1 MTESLIQP
9 TRFGRDGKKTHP
21 TTLVRVIRLTALQ
34 TVDGYA
40 SCAEYKVYADKR
52 MLGGKQ
58 ISLSWK
64 PSLLKNFILGENNRN
79 PATST
84 LDSSVRI
91 GTIVNWGRKYTL

>member
-9 TRFGRDGKKTHP
+9 TRFGRDGKKTHS

-52 MLGGKQ
+52 MLEETDK
-58 ISLSWK
+58 S
-64 PSLLKNFILGENNRN
+64 ILGTESFEKLYFR
-79 PATST
+79 
-84 LDSSVRI
+84 
-91 GTIVNWGRKYTL
+91 RKQQESGDKYAGFFFAQIQRKG